1 MIPKFGTNVIL
12 VILHGVTYGSAGK
25 TYYIFNIRDRLQ
37 MDFFCKFHK
46 NVILSRA
53 VHLFDGEIMC
63 MVKDE
68 SKEEIKRGD
77 RGDQS
82 HP

>member
-1 MIPKFGTNVIL
+1 MVLPMAVP
-12 VILHGVTYGSAGK
+12 V
-25 TYYIFNIRDRLQ
+25 RLITFSISEIGYK
-37 MDFFCKFHK
+37 FFCKFRK

-53 VHLFDGEIMC
+53 GHLFDGEIMC

-68 SKEEIKRGD
+68 SKEEIRRGD

>member
-1 MIPKFGTNVIL
+1 
-12 VILHGVTYGSAGK
+12 
-25 TYYIFNIRDRLQ
+25 
-37 MDFFCKFHK
+37 MDFFCKFHQ

-53 VHLFDGEIMC
+53 GDLFDGELMC

-68 SKEEIKRGD
+68 YKEEIRKGD

-82 HP
+82 PP

>member
-1 MIPKFGTNVIL
+1 
-12 VILHGVTYGSAGK
+12 
-25 TYYIFNIRDRLQ
+25 
-37 MDFFCKFHK
+37 MDFFCKFHQ

-53 VHLFDGEIMC
+53 GHLFDGEIMC

-68 SKEEIKRGD
+68 SREEIRRGD